1 MLLVLHLLVKDFGA
15 TFFMDILLGS
25 CTACCSFLFGV
36 GGEGLLLIGQAH
48 SVRAIRQVPQA
59 VAAGRLFMHLI
70 IWGLGVFVHV
80 SFPGL
85 IGFFSLRFLFA
96 WAAFLS
102 G

>member
-1 MLLVLHLLVKDFGA
+1 MRAFA
-15 TFFMDILLGS
+15 AAFT
-25 CTACCSFLFGV
+25 FLFGV

-80 SFPGL
+80 SFSRFDWLLLSSFFICLGSIFVGVALCPASSGL
-85 IGFFSLRFLFA
+85 LTRRFLF
-96 WAAFLS
+96 
-102 G
+102 